1 MPLPLPTDFTGPNI
15 TEAQFKTAMTDLINH
30 IAETGGVPVG
40 ALVYFKRTTAPNGF
54 LKANGAAVLRSAY
67 SALDAAIY
75 CGDTNNAT
83 AESCY
88 RCTNPASPSTSR
100 STTGAYLV
108 LPDERGEFQRG
119 WDDGRGIDVERS
131 LYVGQGD
138 QNKSHSHTG
147 SAGSDGAH
155 THTTEIPKD
164 NGVDG
169 SSIVVNGNRK
179 FSGYGT
185 YTSSSSGAHTHTLTI
200 NTDGGTEAR
209 VRNNAWLACI
219 KY

>member
-15 TEAQFKTAMTDLINH
+15 TEAQFKTAMTNLVNH

-40 ALVYFKRTTAPNGF
+40 ALVYFKRTTAPSGF
-54 LKANGAAVLRSAY
+54 LKANGAVVLRTAY

-108 LPDERGEFQRG
+108 LPDERGEFPRG
-119 WDDGRGIDVERS
+119 WDDGRGIDTGRS
-131 LYVGQGD
+131 LYAGQGD
-138 QNKSHSHTG
+138 QNKSHTHVTDSQGEHPHTVGTVTNTSSGSNTGILYGPMTSHSVTQRATS
-147 SAGSDGAH
+147 SAGAH
-155 THTTEIPKD
+155 THTAQA
-164 NGVDG
+164 
-169 SSIVVNGNRK
+169 S
-179 FSGYGT
+179 
-185 YTSSSSGAHTHTLTI
+185 
-200 NTDGGTEAR
+200 GGTEAR
-209 VRNNAWLACI
+209 PRNTTWLACI
-219 KY
+219 KF

>member
-15 TEAQFKTAMTDLINH
+15 TEAQFKTAMTNLINH

-88 RCTNPASPSTSR
+88 RCTNQASPSASR
-100 STTGAYLV
+100 STTGAYIV
-108 LPDERGEFQRG
+108 LPDERGEFPRG
-119 WDDGRGIDVERS
+119 WDDGRGIDTGRS
-131 LYVGQGD
+131 LYAGQAD
-138 QNKSHSHTG
+138 AIK
-147 SAGSDGAH
+147 AH
-155 THTTEIPKD
+155 THTIP
-164 NGVDG
+164 VDVVQNAL
-169 SSIVVNGNRK
+169 SSTNSAYK
-179 FSGYGT
+179 AGT
-185 YTSSSSGAHTHTLTI
+185 GTKVTSSSTG
-200 NTDGGTEAR
+200 DTETR
-209 VRNNAWLACI
+209 PRNNSWLACI
-219 KY
+219 KF